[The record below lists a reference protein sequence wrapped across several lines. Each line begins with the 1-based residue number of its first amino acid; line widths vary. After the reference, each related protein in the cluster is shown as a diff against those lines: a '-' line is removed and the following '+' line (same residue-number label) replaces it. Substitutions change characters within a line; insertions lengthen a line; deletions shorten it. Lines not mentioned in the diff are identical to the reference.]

1 MRNYSLFAIV
11 LCFVALFFI
20 CLPKAKATPETTN
33 VDYTDYMPKYRTMT
47 SGFMLAKID
56 YTPEEMIV
64 FFRYVAYKENDKI
77 TFHGAKTEYAWR
89 LTTSAPTQ
97 ISSVYSVTRLAE
109 IQNIRI
115 NDESQI
121 KLLDPDEKK
130 EFIAQKGDVITCE
143 VHFKVMPR
151 TVRTVH
157 MLGGDIDG
165 QGTFRFN
172 CNDILIKY
180 KESSML
186 ASEEFMNIAIKRFYD
201 KQSYVSYP
209 DIKDVTSANELEEL
223 EEVKKTAIPKPVNPL
238 EKALE
243 PIDYMPKSMTST
255 ADMGCNQR
263 VILTNVYFRDNK
275 SDFSVRAKAMKT
287 INLIVEYLEFHPK
300 SRIVLHGHTDIFG
313 NSFNNLE
320 LSKKRV
326 LMVKRTMVTKGI
338 DANRVITVHH
348 GGSQPLLQYK
358 QGGEMN
364 RRVEAEVLCPK

>member
-1 MRNYSLFAIV
+1 MRNHSLFAIV
-11 LCFVALFFI
+11 LCFVGLFSI
-20 CLPKAKATPETTN
+20 CLPKAKATPETTK

-97 ISSVYSVTRLAE
+97 VSSVYSVTRLAE
-109 IQNIRI
+109 IHNIRI
-115 NDESQI
+115 NDESKT
-121 KLLDPDEKK
+121 KLLDADEKK
-130 EFIAQKGDVITCE
+130 EFVAKKGDVITCE
-143 VHFKVMPR
+143 IHFKVMPR

-157 MLGGDIDG
+157 MLGGDVDR
-165 QGTFRFN
+165 QGTFKFN
-172 CNDILIKY
+172 CNDILIKS
-180 KESSML
+180 KESPML
-186 ASEEFMNIAIKRFYD
+186 ASEVLMNTAIKRFYD

-209 DIKDVTSANELEEL
+209 DIKDVTSTNELEEL
-223 EEVKKTAIPKPVNPL
+223 AEVKKAARPKAVNPL

-243 PIDYMPKSMTST
+243 PIDYMPKRMTST
-255 ADMGCNQR
+255 KDMGCNER

-275 SDFSVRAKAMKT
+275 ADFSGRVKAMKT
-287 INLIVEYLEFHPK
+287 ISLIVDYLEFHPR

-313 NSFNNLE
+313 NSFKNLE

-326 LMVKRTMVTKGI
+326 LMVKRTMISKGI

-358 QGGEMN
+358 AGGEMN
-364 RRVEAEVLCPK
+364 RRVEAEILCPK